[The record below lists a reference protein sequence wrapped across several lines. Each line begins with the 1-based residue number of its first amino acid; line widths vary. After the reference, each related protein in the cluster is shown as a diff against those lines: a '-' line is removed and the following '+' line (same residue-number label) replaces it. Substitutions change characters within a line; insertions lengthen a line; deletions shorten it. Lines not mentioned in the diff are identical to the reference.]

1 MSERL
6 DLHITATTG
15 REHVPFLRKKLLSA
29 HGLLDTPLRELSL
42 ALVGDARMSDLHN
55 RYLGIAGPTDVL
67 TFELDHDTR
76 GRVTAGEVVIC
87 VPEARRQVRGH
98 RMEVRNELLLYAL
111 HGMLH
116 LSGFDDTT
124 GLGYRK
130 MHEMEDKVLT
140 RLGIG
145 AVFSRIPAAA
155 VQDRPRTVRS
165 SEHHAQRKGGRR

>member
-6 DLHITATTG
+6 DLHIMATTG
-15 REHVPFLRKKLLSA
+15 REHVPFLRKKLIAA
-29 HGLLDTPLRELSL
+29 HGLLRTPLRELSL
-42 ALVGDARMSDLHN
+42 ALVGDVRMSDLHE

-67 TFELDHDTR
+67 TFELDQDAR
-76 GRVTAGEVVIC
+76 GRATAGEVVIC

-98 RMEVRNELLLYAL
+98 KIEVRNELLLYAL

-124 GLGYRK
+124 GPGYRK

-140 RLGIG
+140 QLGIG
-145 AVFSRIPAAA
+145 AVFSRSAAA
-155 VQDRPRTVRS
+155 ATRDNPRASRPLQPRVQG
-165 SEHHAQRKGGRR
+165 KGGRR